1 MRRFLG
7 LGVTIGAL
15 LALTACNESA
25 ERSDAV
31 ATISPTRGATPPEEP
46 WTTTSSGPVTI
57 LPESGDLAPGSY
69 AITELGEFV
78 DNYPRRLIV
87 TLPAGWATSDGI
99 VHKRIDQRGAVTLSA
114 WRVDYVFDDPCHWQA
129 STQSE
134 LDLAHHRVHQD
145 LHQAAT
151 GSVVPKAPRG
161 GLANQQSRSPS
172 QLLSVEVGEYSS
184 LRIEL
189 SVPLKLDTESCD
201 LGAFRPWA
209 GAGSAA
215 DASIQHVPGQT
226 DVVYMVDLDR
236 SALVIDASYTPQT
249 TESDLA
255 EVEAILASMT
265 IDLADD

>member
-1 MRRFLG
+1 
-7 LGVTIGAL
+7 V
-15 LALTACNESA
+15 
-25 ERSDAV
+25 
-31 ATISPTRGATPPEEP
+31 
-46 WTTTSSGPVTI
+46 
-57 LPESGDLAPGSY
+57 
-69 AITELGEFV
+69 
-78 DNYPRRLIV
+78 
-87 TLPAGWATSDGI
+87 
-99 VHKRIDQRGAVTLSA
+99 
-114 WRVDYVFDDPCHWQA
+114 
-129 STQSE
+129 
-134 LDLAHHRVHQD
+134 
-145 LHQAAT
+145 AT

-172 QLLSVEVGEYSS
+172 QLISVEVGEFSS

-236 SALVIDASYTPQT
+236 AALVVDASYTPQT

-255 EVEAILASMT
+255 EVEAILESMT
-265 IDLADD
+265 VDLVDD